1 MLQSVWSLGW
11 GGPGSPVGASP
22 GEDVAMHD
30 EPQERETGE
39 PPTFE
44 PPHSNGAVHHAPPKR
59 THAPWEFIILTLFV
73 LLICIG
79 IILGW
84 TLFGA
89 HSPEKLDATSAT
101 DVSTACNRAQA
112 KLKTLPDPDPRGNG
126 TERAAR
132 VRAENVVLVAMVTQ
146 IAAVHPKSS
155 TQDAGLQGWA
165 RDWTRMIDARAQYA
179 TSLAALAHSP
189 NPNAKVRFIY
199 PASNAITPITTNMDN
214 YVRESTP
221 RLDAC
226 FSAALQ
232 LEVVEGP
239 RVYAKVTS

>member
-1 MLQSVWSLGW
+1 M
-11 GGPGSPVGASP
+11 A
-22 GEDVAMHD
+22 AMRD
-30 EPQERETGE
+30 EPQERESGETGQSP

-44 PPHSNGAVHHAPPKR
+44 PPHSNGAAHPAPPKR
-59 THAPWEFIILTLFV
+59 THAPWEFMILTLFV

-84 TLFGA
+84 TLFGS
-89 HSPEKLDATSAT
+89 HSPEKLDATSAA
-101 DVSTACNRAQA
+101 DVAAACNRAQA

-132 VRAENVVLVAMVTQ
+132 VQGENVVLRTMVAQ
-146 IAAVHPKSS
+146 IAVVHPKSS
-155 TQDAGLQGWA
+155 TQYAGLQGWTK
-165 RDWTRMIDARAQYA
+165 DWTRMIDARVRYA
-179 TSLAALAHSP
+179 TSLEALAHST
-189 NPNAKVRFIY
+189 NPNAKVRFVY
-199 PASNAITPITTNMDN
+199 PASNAIRPITTNMDN